1 MVASHFT
8 LFYCYCFSM
17 GLFVFTQG
25 LIQTT
30 SPTQRYH
37 SMDKAELNLA
47 ADLGETSGE
56 RVGPSGD
63 TSAIRRKESSQLE
76 ATKHVIGSIVTFAM
90 EQSYIATL
98 VVMMV

>member
-1 MVASHFT
+1 MSFSFRVLLLKFVIVAC
-8 LFYCYCFSM
+8 LI
-17 GLFVFTQG
+17 QG

-56 RVGPSGD
+56 RAPPGD
-63 TSAIRRKESSQLE
+63 TPARRRKESSQLE

-90 EQSYIATL
+90 QQSYIATL